1 LSKRRVVITG
11 LGLVCP
17 LGSTVEEAW
26 AATLRGESGIAPITR
41 FDVTGFPV
49 RFGGAVRGFD
59 LNAYLPPKEARRM
72 DPFMHYGIAAGV
84 QAVTDSGADFNKLDA
99 DRCGV
104 VMGAGIGGLSTIE
117 SEHDAYL
124 AGGVRRISPFYIP
137 GSIINMLAGHL
148 SIRFGLRGPNLGVVT
163 ACTTSTHALGL
174 AARCIQYGDADL
186 VLSGGAEMGTTPTAI
201 GGFSQAK
208 ALSVRN
214 DEPTRASRP
223 WDRDRDGF
231 VMGDGGGA
239 MVLEEYEH
247 AQRRG
252 ARIYGELAG
261 FGMSG
266 DAFHITAPPED
277 GAGARLAM
285 TNAMRDAGV
294 NAADVQYLNAHATS
308 TPLGDKAE
316 TQAIKATFGEH
327 AYKLAVSS
335 TKSMTGHLL
344 GAAGV
349 VEAIFSLLALRD
361 QVAPPT
367 INYENP
373 DPDCDLDFVPNV
385 ARRMPIEV
393 AVSNSFGFGGTNGTL
408 VLRRLSG

>member
-1 LSKRRVVITG
+1 MAD
-11 LGLVCP
+11 
-17 LGSTVEEAW
+17 AW
-26 AATLRGESGIAPITR
+26 AAVLRGESGIGPITR
-41 FDVTGFPV
+41 FDASGFPV
-49 RFGGAVRGFD
+49 RFSGSVRGFE
-59 LNAYLPPKEARRM
+59 LASYLPPKEARRI
-72 DPFMHYGIAAGV
+72 DPFMHYGIAAGI
-84 QAVTDSGADFNKLDA
+84 QAVADAGMDLERLDR

-124 AGGVRRISPFYIP
+124 AGGVRKISPFYIP

-186 VLSGGAEMGTTPTAI
+186 VVSGGAEMGTTPTAI
-201 GGFSQAK
+201 GGFAQAK
-208 ALSVRN
+208 ALSTRN
-214 DEPTRASRP
+214 DSPTTASRP

-231 VMGDGGGA
+231 VLGDGGGA
-239 MVLEEYEH
+239 MILEEYEH
-247 AQRRG
+247 ARRRG
-252 ARIYGELAG
+252 ARIYAELLG

-277 GAGARLAM
+277 GVGARLAM
-285 TNAMRDAGV
+285 QNALRDA
-294 NAADVQYLNAHATS
+294 ALDPSAVQYLNAHATS
-308 TPLGDKAE
+308 TPLGDRAE
-316 TQAIKATFGEH
+316 VAAIKSTFGEH
-327 AYKLAVSS
+327 AYRMAVSS

-349 VEAIFSLLALRD
+349 VEAIFCVLALRD

-367 INYENP
+367 TNYEHP
-373 DPDCDLDFVPNV
+373 DPACDLDFVPNV
-385 ARRMPIEV
+385 ARPMRIDV

-408 VLRRLSG
+408 VMRRLPG